1 MLLIPFPFILAEILI
16 FFWAVSHWGFFT
28 TLGYYLLPTLVGII
42 IVSGVGRSA
51 VMLFQSSVMKGS
63 LPGNRILH
71 SGAVFV
77 AGLLLCVPSFFTRI
91 LGALLLLPGTRHL
104 LIWQFKLTMLKKMSQ
119 GSARVFNF
127 GMGGGNSGFR
137 YYQYNANDRAQSA
150 QPPEE
155 RDVTNNNAVLDV
167 KPIEIVHKNETEDK

>member
-1 MLLIPFPFILAEILI
+1 MLLIPFPFILAEVFI
-16 FFWAVSHWGFFT
+16 FFWAASHWGFFT
-28 TLGYYLLPTLVGII
+28 TLGYYLLPSLVGML

-77 AGLLLCVPSFFTRI
+77 AGLLLCVPSFFTRVF
-91 LGALLLLPGTRHL
+91 GVLLLLPGTRHL
-104 LIWQFKLTMLKKMSQ
+104 LIWQFKITMLKKMAQ

-127 GMGGGNSGFR
+127 GMGGGNAGFR
-137 YYQYNANDRAQSA
+137 YYQYNANERPSA
-150 QPPEE
+150 AADSEE

-167 KPIEIVHKNETEDK
+167 KPIEIVHKTEPEDK